1 MLANEGGWDDDKAIQ
16 GCLRLVS
23 QCLAMGGTWCMK
35 HPQTRRMMFLELSF
49 EWAEDM
55 GTSWATFKKLATPDE
70 LNDKDE
76 NYSGHDAATQEV
88 QGPAEA
94 GTHSGNTLPV
104 TPAQLAHRNGKA
116 AANGKK
122 PGKGNGKGKDKGDA
136 DASTPQTS
144 EDKAKAEFQKLW
156 ADGTRL
162 RLHHDINRVSC
173 TYMYIHT

>member
-1 MLANEGGWDDDKAIQ
+1 
-16 GCLRLVS
+16 
-23 QCLAMGGTWCMK
+23 MK

-104 TPAQLAHRNGKA
+104 TPAQLAHGNGKA

-144 EDKAKAEFQKLW
+144 EEKAKAEFQKLW